1 MFPLI
6 YFQHHTSLLPVRMHL
21 CVLWLHMCHRKVLHS
36 GSELR
41 WKNFL
46 IYAKS
51 YSKSRTLLWWWPYC
65 GEQHFIG
72 TVLFQSSCARL
83 VKRKAIFTILKMF
96 CCDMAQRN
104 HTSIASEVRMK
115 SKDLFANF
123 AIRAYCL
130 HLGMSTGSNAWLLWE
145 LKDVMIDSGTWGLAI
160 IQNQRP
166 EASCLRTGLSP
177 LMKSTCAS
185 QDSLARPS
193 SSAWPTPFILSVFS
207 PRSLSSLKQTGSTH
221 WLRLHVPK

>member
-1 MFPLI
+1 
-6 YFQHHTSLLPVRMHL
+6 MHF
-21 CVLWLHMCHRKVLHS
+21 CVLWHFCVFHWKFLCS
-36 GSELR
+36 GNELR
-41 WKNFL
+41 RKDVLF
-46 IYAKS
+46 YAKS

-83 VKRKAIFTILKMF
+83 VKRKAIFSILKMF

-185 QDSLARPS
+185 QDLLARPS